1 MSKRWLNHYLVT
13 SGAWTEGQSDLVDT
27 FMSIEFT
34 PPTGVVFY
42 ETAHSGHVLVTRS
55 GESSSSHGHGGG
67 GKTTVHTGPT
77 TIVIP
82 DTQIY
87 LNIVSGDGSAR
98 YLSAPLGVSIE
109 LSNVKTIELHIV
121 FYVGPPGW
129 KKSEYKAVVNAHLVF
144 DSSPGG
150 AKSPAKGMAKS
161 AARSGKNRRRGGR
174 PRA

>member
-13 SGAWTEGQSDLVDT
+13 SGTWTEGQSDLVDT

-34 PPTGVVFY
+34 PATDVVFY

-55 GESSSSHGHGGG
+55 GESSSSHGQGGG
-67 GKTTVHTGPT
+67 EKTTVHTGPT

-98 YLSAPLGVSIE
+98 YLSAPLGVFLE
-109 LSNVKTIELHIV
+109 LSNVKAIELHIV

-150 AKSPAKGMAKS
+150 AKGQAKAVAKPT
-161 AARSGKNRRRGGR
+161 ARSRTARRRGGR
-174 PRA
+174 PRS

>member
-1 MSKRWLNHYLVT
+1 MSKRWLNHYVVT
-13 SGAWTEGQSDLVDT
+13 SGTWSDGQSDIIDT
-27 FMSIEFT
+27 YASIDFT
-34 PPTGVVFY
+34 PPTDVVFH

-67 GKTTVHTGPT
+67 DKTTVHTGPT
-77 TIVIP
+77 TIVIT

-87 LNIVSGDGSAR
+87 LNIASGDGSSR
-98 YLSAPLGVSIE
+98 FLSAPLTASVE

-121 FYVGPPGW
+121 FYIGPPGW

-150 AKSPAKGMAKS
+150 SKQQTKAASLSAKPGTA
-161 AARSGKNRRRGGR
+161 RRRGGR
-174 PRA
+174 SRR

>member
-13 SGAWTEGQSDLVDT
+13 SGTWTEGQSDIVDT

-34 PPTGVVFY
+34 PPTDVVFH
-42 ETAHSGHVLVTRS
+42 ETAHSGHVLLTPS
-55 GESSSSHGHGGG
+55 GESSSTHGHGGG
-67 GKTTVHTGPT
+67 GTTTVHTGPT
-77 TIVIP
+77 TIVIT

-87 LNIVSGDGSAR
+87 LNIVSGDASAR
-98 YLSAPLGVSIE
+98 YLSAPLGVSVE
-109 LSNVKTIELHIV
+109 LSNVKVIQLHIV

-150 AKSPAKGMAKS
+150 AKSQARAAEKP
-161 AARSGKNRRRGGR
+161 AARSRKEQRRGGR
-174 PRA
+174 PRS

>member
-13 SGAWTEGQSDLVDT
+13 SGTWTEGQSDLVDT

-34 PPTGVVFY
+34 PPTDVVFY

-67 GKTTVHTGPT
+67 GETTLHTGPT

-98 YLSAPLGVSIE
+98 YLSAPLAVSVE
-109 LSNVKTIELHIV
+109 LSNVKAIELHIV

-144 DSSPGG
+144 DSAPGG
-150 AKSPAKGMAKS
+150 EKGQAK
-161 AARSGKNRRRGGR
+161 
-174 PRA
+174 

>member
-13 SGAWTEGQSDLVDT
+13 SGTWSDGQSDLVDT
-27 FMSIEFT
+27 FASIEFT
-34 PPTGVVFY
+34 PPTDVVFH
-42 ETAHSGHVLVTRS
+42 ETDHSGHVLLTRS
-55 GESSSSHGHGGG
+55 GESSSTHGHGGG

-77 TIVIP
+77 TIVIT

-98 YLSAPLGVSIE
+98 YLSAPLGVSVE
-109 LSNVKTIELHIV
+109 LSNVKMIELHIV

-129 KKSEYKAVVNAHLVF
+129 KESEYKAVVNAHLVF

-150 AKSPAKGMAKS
+150 AKTTAKAVTKPP
-161 AARSGKNRRRGGR
+161 ARSGKARRPGGR
-174 PRA
+174 PRS

>member
-13 SGAWTEGQSDLVDT
+13 SGTWADGQSDLVDT

-34 PPTGVVFY
+34 PPTDVVFH
-42 ETAHSGHVLVTRS
+42 ETAHSGHVLLTRS
-55 GESSSSHGHGGG
+55 GETSSSHGHGGG
-67 GKTTVHTGPT
+67 GKSTVHTGPT
-77 TIVIP
+77 TIVIA

-98 YLSAPLGVSIE
+98 YLSAPLGVSVE

-121 FYVGPPGW
+121 FYVGPPAW

-150 AKSPAKGMAKS
+150 AKSQTKAAEKP
-161 AARSGKNRRRGGR
+161 AARSRKEQRRGGR
-174 PRA
+174 PRS